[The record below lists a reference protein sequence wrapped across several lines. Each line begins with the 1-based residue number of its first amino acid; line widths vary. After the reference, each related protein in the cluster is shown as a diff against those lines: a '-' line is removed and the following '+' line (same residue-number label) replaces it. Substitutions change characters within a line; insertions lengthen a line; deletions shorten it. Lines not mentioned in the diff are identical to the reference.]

1 MLWLSSRRRFVFIAA
16 RIRCTNL
23 SAVVHHWC
31 SVVAVVVV
39 VVVNNKRVVS
49 FVDCGQLCAAVA
61 PWHSGIQAGELV

>member
-1 MLWLSSRRRFVFIAA
+1 M
-16 RIRCTNL
+16 
-23 SAVVHHWC
+23 HHWC

-61 PWHSGIQAGELV
+61 PWHSSIQAGELV